1 MKDFFIMMNSQN
13 GKMIMPIVDD
23 DGEVMLFDTERTAIV
38 CADNN
43 PYAKAFGYEIFE
55 RGMGHVK

>member
-13 GKMIMPIVDD
+13 GKMIMPIVDGSD
-23 DGEVMLFDTERTAIV
+23 EVILFNTVRAAIV